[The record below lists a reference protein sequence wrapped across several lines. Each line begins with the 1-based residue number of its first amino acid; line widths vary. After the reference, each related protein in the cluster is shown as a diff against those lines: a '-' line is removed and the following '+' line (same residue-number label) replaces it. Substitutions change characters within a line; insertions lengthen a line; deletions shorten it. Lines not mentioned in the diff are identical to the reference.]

1 MTSVKICGLNDEAA
15 LAAAVQGGAAYLGFI
30 FFPKSPRHI
39 TPERAQTLARA
50 AGAAQTVA
58 VLVDPRDEEVEA
70 VRRTLAPDW
79 IQLHGSESPARVGQV
94 KAAARKGVI
103 KVIGVARSADLAGA
117 HPYEG
122 IADML
127 MFEAKPPPG
136 ADRPGGNGQAFDWKI
151 LAGQKFTRPWLLS
164 GGLDAENVAR
174 AVGESGAAI
183 VDVSSGVERAPG
195 IKDPE
200 RIAAFLARARPL

>member
-1 MTSVKICGLNDEAA
+1 AIGVSRREDLSA
-15 LAAAVQGGAAYLGFI
+15 
-30 FFPKSPRHI
+30 
-39 TPERAQTLARA
+39 ARA
-50 AGAAQTVA
+50 
-58 VLVDPRDEEVEA
+58 
-70 VRRTLAPDW
+70 
-79 IQLHGSESPARVGQV
+79 
-94 KAAARKGVI
+94 
-103 KVIGVARSADLAGA
+103 
-117 HPYEG
+117 YEG
-122 IADML
+122 AADML
-127 MFEAKPPPG
+127 MFEAKAPAG